1 MSTHDTT
8 SEVEIKVTKMAC
20 EGCADTVA
28 KAAKSVPGVTE
39 AAVDLKGGTVV
50 VKGAPGAFDRQMVVD
65 AITAAGYPS
74 S

>member
-28 KAAKSVPGVTE
+28 KAAKSVPGVID
-39 AAVDLKGGTVV
+39 AVVDLKGGTVV
-50 VKGAPGAFDRQMVVD
+50 VKGALDRKQVVD